1 MTARWLVMTLLLHSA
16 VPAMAQLAK
25 DPQNSDIVHND
36 TPTIPK
42 NAVPPSQVNAD
53 TAAVSPAA
61 GSNKKIDPKQSNC
74 SAANPCAT
82 ATPAAR

>member
-25 DPQNSDIVHND
+25 DPENPDIVHND

-61 GSNKKIDPKQSNC
+61 GSKKSDAKQADC
-74 SAANPCAT
+74 STANPCAT
-82 ATPAAR
+82 PTPAAR